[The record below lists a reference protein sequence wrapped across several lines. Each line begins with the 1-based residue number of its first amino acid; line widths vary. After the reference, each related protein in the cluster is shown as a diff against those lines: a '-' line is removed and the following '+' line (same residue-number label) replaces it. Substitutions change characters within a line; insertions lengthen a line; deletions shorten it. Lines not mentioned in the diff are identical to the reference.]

1 MGDRDRSPRRRD
13 RRSGGGNSG
22 RLRKGPPEKRIFI
35 NNLPFEAK
43 WQDVKDLFKKEIGE
57 VNFVELFEDPDGRPR
72 GAGVLEF
79 ASEDLAKQ
87 AVEKMHRFEF
97 KGRKLVVKEDTDLER
112 DKFGHIITDRDRE
125 RMRNRDRSGYG
136 GGGGGGGGAGGSE
149 GFNNTYGLSAR
160 FLESLG
166 IDGPLHTRV
175 FVANLSYDVDE
186 KKIKEVFRLAGKVV
200 GIELTRDKEGKSRGF
215 AVVVYEHPVEAVQA
229 ISMFHDQDLKERR
242 MSVRFDK
249 VPEDEPPR
257 NLNRLP
263 DGLRNVGMGLGQDGQ
278 PLWNV
283 KDLLPVNNNEG
294 NTLGL
299 GNMAMGMNMAQQQQ
313 QQQAQ
318 VNNTQ
323 AVALQAALTTIMGM
337 AGANNPAAAA
347 GLGQLGSLAG
357 GMGLNSG
364 AMGMANSRM
373 GNSSMS
379 DMNNMDPSAM
389 NGGMGSQSMN
399 DVGRGGLGGMDRGMS
414 SMDRGMSSMDRGMSS
429 MDRGMSSMDRGMS
442 GMDRGMSSMSG
453 MSGMDRGMSS
463 MDRGMSSMDR
473 GMPGMDRGMQG
484 GMDRGMQG
492 GMDRMASMDRGMSS
506 MRSMNSR
513 HGDKIMIKN
522 LPGSMNW
529 QAMKDKFCHVGEI
542 KFAEMKERGVGV
554 IRFASEREAERA
566 VNVLNGE
573 RLDGRSLIVSIV

>member
-136 GGGGGGGGAGGSE
+136 GGGSGGGAGGSE

-263 DGLRNVGMGLGQDGQ
+263 EGLRNIGMGLGQDGQ

-283 KDLLPVNNNEG
+283 KELLPVNNNEG

-313 QQQAQ
+313 QQVQ

-347 GLGQLGSLAG
+347 GLGQLGGLAG

-389 NGGMGSQSMN
+389 NGGMGSQSINDVGRGGMGGMGMDRGMSLSNLDRGMGNSRLGNSSMSDMNNMDSSSMNRGMGSQSMN
-399 DVGRGGLGGMDRGMS
+399 DVGRGGLGPMGMDRGMS
-414 SMDRGMSSMDRGMSS
+414 MSSL
-429 MDRGMSSMDRGMS
+429 
-442 GMDRGMSSMSG
+442 
-453 MSGMDRGMSS
+453 
-463 MDRGMSSMDR
+463 
-473 GMPGMDRGMQG
+473 DRGMQ
-484 GMDRGMQG
+484 